1 MTEFISGLDLNE
13 QFYQEVVRPILRAE
27 FPDLV
32 YSAARLGGGSDVL
45 GFDDEMSTD
54 HDWGIRQQI
63 FLRKDDEV
71 GVATAVSEV
80 LARQLPYSFHG
91 VSVHFSEPNEE
102 GTQLMES
109 IESGPVNH
117 RIQVTSLAKFFT
129 EETGIDPYQ
138 GWDAVAWLSVAQQQ
152 LLHVTAGRVF
162 VDGLS
167 ELEPLRQKFS
177 YFPHDVWLYLL
188 SCQWSRIGQ
197 EDHFVGRTG
206 RRGDDIGSRLLA
218 GRLVHD
224 IMMLGF
230 LYEKQYAP
238 YPKWFGTAFA
248 RLDCGPALQPILHQV
263 LTAVTWQ
270 EREAALCHAFALV
283 GDMHNGLDLTPPQK
297 TGCEQFYGR
306 PFQVHAGDYVS
317 ALRAAI
323 SDEAVL
329 ALPPHL
335 GSIDQF
341 SDNTDLR
348 SYPAMFE
355 RLRPLYKG
363 I

>member
-32 YSAARLGGGSDVL
+32 HSVARLGGGSDVL
-45 GFDDEMSTD
+45 GFDDAMSTD

-63 FLRKDDEV
+63 FLQDDDEAWA
-71 GVATAVSEV
+71 ATAVSET
-80 LARQLPYSFHG
+80 LAHNLPYSYRG
-91 VSVHFSEPNEE
+91 ISVHFGEPDEE
-102 GTQLMES
+102 GSQLTET
-109 IESGPVNH
+109 IDSGPVNH
-117 RIQVTSLAKFFT
+117 RIQVTTMADFFT
-129 EETGIDPYQ
+129 EEIGIDPHKA
-138 GWDAVAWLSVAQQQ
+138 WDVVDWLSVAQQQ

-162 VDGLS
+162 VDGLGQ
-167 ELEPLRQKFS
+167 LIPLRQKFS
-177 YFPHDVWLYLL
+177 CFPRDVWLYLL

-206 RRGDDIGSRLLA
+206 IRGDDIGSRLLA

-230 LYEKQYAP
+230 LYEKRYAP

-270 EREAALCHAFALV
+270 EREAALCQAFALV
-283 GDMHNGLDLTPPQK
+283 GDIHNSLDLTSPQK

-306 PFQVHAGDYVS
+306 PFQVHTGDYVS

-323 SDEAVL
+323 TDKEVL